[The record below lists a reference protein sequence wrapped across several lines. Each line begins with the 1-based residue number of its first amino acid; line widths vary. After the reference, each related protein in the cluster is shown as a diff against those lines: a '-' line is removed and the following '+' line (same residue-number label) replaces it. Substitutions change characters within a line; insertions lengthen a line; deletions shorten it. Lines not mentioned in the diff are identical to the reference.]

1 MSTNK
6 PGQGEAPSGSK
17 PDDMIKPKS
26 KDGKITLSEK
36 ELGGVTGGKRLTQ
49 VKYEGEA
56 ATAPK
61 HITQIKY

>member
-6 PGQGEAPSGSK
+6 PGQSETPLGSK

-36 ELGGVTGGKRLTQ
+36 ELGDVTGGNKHI
-49 VKYEGEA
+49 A
-56 ATAPK
+56 ATS
-61 HITQIKY
+61 ILLE

>member
-1 MSTNK
+1 MTKNNH
-6 PGQGEAPSGSK
+6 GQSETPSGAK

-36 ELGGVTGGKRLTQ
+36 ELGDVTGGKHLTQ